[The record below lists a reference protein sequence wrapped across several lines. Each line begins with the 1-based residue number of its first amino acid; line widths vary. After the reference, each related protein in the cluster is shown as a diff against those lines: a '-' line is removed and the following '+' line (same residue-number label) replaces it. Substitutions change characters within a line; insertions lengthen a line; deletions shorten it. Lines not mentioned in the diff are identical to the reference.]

1 MQHPDTRTADARD
14 TAKATAYLTDS
25 PLAGLGSYL
34 HRNLVL
40 RFSLG
45 SQEPGNPSLSLE
57 LPPQLAPSVVAIGSG
72 NVVAVP
78 PTMHAVFLLL
88 LEDMNECLSPLGIRL
103 AATYSYRL
111 KPETRYE
118 WVVGGYPHCALV
130 FDLVAEAADPTP
142 AEDHA
147 ARLQKARALW
157 GKVFRYTCNR

>member
-88 LEDMNECLSPLGIRL
+88 LEDMNECLSPLGIKL
-103 AATYSYRL
+103 AATDSYRL